1 VVETSRIIELCNA
14 ARPDVLFLGLGTPK
28 QEFWAAANMDR
39 LDVGPILCVGGAFDF
54 VAGRT
59 VRAPRLVQTV
69 GMEWAWRLA
78 HEPKRLWKRYLVRD
92 SRFIGLA
99 VREAITALRHR

>member
-1 VVETSRIIELCNA
+1 
-14 ARPDVLFLGLGTPK
+14 
-28 QEFWAAANMDR
+28 
-39 LDVGPILCVGGAFDF
+39 